1 MTHWYITVT
10 EIICTIIAPENQ
22 NEKKIIVQ
30 RISQKKLLKRKIF
43 CIINMKENV

>member
-22 NEKKIIVQ
+22 KKKSLFKEFRKKITVE
-30 RISQKKLLKRKIF
+30 
-43 CIINMKENV
+43 ENKYSVL

>member
-30 RISQKKLLKRKIF
+30 RISLKTIEEKKYSVL
-43 CIINMKENV
+43 

>member
-22 NEKKIIVQ
+22 NEKKSLFKEF
-30 RISQKKLLKRKIF
+30 RKKKLLKRKIF

>member
-22 NEKKIIVQ
+22 KMKSLFKEFRKK
-30 RISQKKLLKRKIF
+30 
-43 CIINMKENV
+43 

>member
-22 NEKKIIVQ
+22 NEKKSLFKEF
-30 RISQKKLLKRKIF
+30 RKK
-43 CIINMKENV
+43 NY

>member
-22 NEKKIIVQ
+22 KKEIIVQ
-30 RISQKKLLKRKIF
+30 RISQKITVE
-43 CIINMKENV
+43 ENKYSVL

>member
-22 NEKKIIVQ
+22 KKKSLFKEFRKKIVE
-30 RISQKKLLKRKIF
+30 
-43 CIINMKENV
+43 ENKYSVL